1 MTPNRNRGI
10 AAYTAIAA
18 VLLISIII
26 IFPKLLQSGDKKEY
40 SEVIKNFDEYKVSSY
55 TLDLGTGEL
64 VYKLI
69 GDDKEYKYEVPNV
82 SIFLDDTD
90 TDTKLSLIHI

>member
-40 SEVIKNFDEYKVSSY
+40 SEVIKNFDEYK
-55 TLDLGTGEL
+55 
-64 VYKLI
+64 LI
-69 GDDKEYKYEVPNV
+69 YA
-82 SIFLDDTD
+82 
-90 TDTKLSLIHI
+90 